1 MIFKNF
7 FAIIIYNII
16 LFFYNIFK
24 GLSVIKR
31 YICIMKRFI
40 CLAVTVILI
49 FSYAFALPSSAN
61 YNSELK
67 TEADIVLLFSL
78 DDGTVIFDKNSEKR
92 NAMASLAKI
101 ITASV
106 VIENCEDLDK
116 KILVPE
122 YCVSLLRGTK
132 SAPAVL
138 KAGEELSI
146 RQLLYCLM
154 VKSAN
159 ESAYVLADYIGN
171 GSIDNFVDKM
181 NELVASLGCK
191 NTHFEN
197 PHGLDAENQYTT
209 ARDMALIVKHA
220 LGLPSFM
227 EICNTNKY
235 TLEKTNKSGERNFY
249 NSNWLIN
256 SNYRTYYY
264 KYVQGIKAGTT
275 EQAGCCVVSK
285 ASKDGYNYCC
295 IIMNAPS
302 KDTNGDGTKD
312 NMAFTE
318 SKRLYKWAFDNLRL
332 EKIADTSKIV
342 TVVDVKLSFD
352 ADHVRLVPAN
362 DVTAIV
368 PVGNGE
374 DSVLIE
380 PIEEET
386 PKSIN
391 APVKKGEKVGTA
403 NILYAGTIIA
413 TVDLVAADDVKV
425 NIFLWLVNAVKVVV
439 TSPIFLILL
448 AIAVIAFISYVYLMR
463 KQTDKKMKRSLG
475 RTRPVMY
482 SGAKNLKNTK
492 GKGRADGKPSDRT
505 KK

>member
-1 MIFKNF
+1 
-7 FAIIIYNII
+7 
-16 LFFYNIFK
+16 
-24 GLSVIKR
+24 
-31 YICIMKRFI
+31 MKKLI
-40 CLAVTVILI
+40 CLLLTAALV
-49 FSYAFALPSSAN
+49 FSPAFCFGSSAD

-78 DDGTVIFDKNSEKR
+78 DDGTVIFDKNSDKR
-92 NAMASLAKI
+92 NALASLTKI
-101 ITASV
+101 ITAAV
-106 VIENCEDLDK
+106 VIENCDNLDK
-116 KILVPE
+116 KIIVPE
-122 YCVSLLRGTK
+122 YCVSLLKGTK

-159 ESAYVLADYIGN
+159 ESAYILADYIGN
-171 GSIDNFVDKM
+171 GSIENFVAKM
-181 NELVASLGCK
+181 NEYVGSLGCK

-209 ARDMALIVKHA
+209 ANDMALIVKHV
-220 LGLPSFM
+220 LDLPSFM

-235 TLEKTNKSGERNFY
+235 TLEKTNKSEERNFY

-302 KDTNGDGTKD
+302 KDVNGDGTKD

-332 EKIADTSKIV
+332 EKIADVSQIV

-352 ADHVRLVPAN
+352 ADHVRLVPEK

-368 PVGNGE
+368 PIGNGE

-380 PIEEET
+380 PIESDT
-386 PKSIN
+386 PKQIN
-391 APVKKGEKVGTA
+391 APVKKGEKVGKA
-403 NILYAGTIIA
+403 NILYAGSVVA
-413 TVDLVAADDVKV
+413 SVDLVAADDVKV
-425 NIFLWLVNAVKVVV
+425 NIFLWLVNAVKTVV
-439 TSPIFLILL
+439 TSPIFLIFL
-448 AIAVIAFISYVYLMR
+448 AIAAIAGASYLYLLR
-463 KQTDKKMKRSLG
+463 KQNDKKMKRSLG
-475 RTRPVMY
+475 RSRPVMY
-482 SGAKNLKNTK
+482 TGAKNLK
-492 GKGRADGKPSDRT
+492 GKDSAGGNKAKREASGNI
-505 KK
+505 KKRKK